1 MAKKIK
7 FNLILDGKD
16 VRDLDGLRKNFN
28 LDDLLSYFQS
38 ELLHRWLDVR
48 GFHKELNMVRTLSKD
63 SDLLTIGKGLIEIF
77 HNESSEDDLYHLL
90 FLQERRE
97 TLQRILQNAE
107 SHQDIIDEYHKRYEL
122 LKSKMF
128 ENSNNFEY
136 VKGAVREIEKSF
148 FPLFRLEA
156 KELLGVVV
164 KEYILVAMAIL
175 LNRNLRDFILKNRD
189 ISSKLSGVISLRDD
203 MIKEIYNQFKSL
215 KGVDNSIKAKIKN
228 YRGDTSQQWI
238 RLEDE
243 DVLVLQSNAGT
254 KLREPIESENEISHV
269 YAKGTVLRGL
279 EFQSFKES
287 HFVKYISLKDIDG
300 FIGAVSQFRGETD
313 GYWKDIEM
321 EGRDYLILK
330 IGDGCYIRSLGN
342 HGEELSTS
350 DVNNKFP
357 ILRGID
363 YKSNSKTETIYYIKG

>member
-122 LKSKMF
+122 LKSEIFK
-128 ENSNNFEY
+128 NSNNFEY
-136 VKGAVREIEKSF
+136 VKGAVREVEKSF
-148 FPLFRLEA
+148 LPLFRLEA
-156 KELLGVVV
+156 KEFLGVVV